1 MNAFQDGE
9 HGNDR
14 DFRPGKVK
22 QAQSKTQNIRYENN
36 DLQPLKIKP
45 SQIKPIPR
53 FNGATK
59 SKDHAPDSPK
69 IRRNIA
75 EADKE
80 LEPIKKRIVEVKTQY
95 DSQEEDEPDDEE
107 DSSDV
112 IIETPQHARQHHS
125 EQKDEP
131 EEFFRLSRKSSDVI
145 NRMRR
150 SIKSVNTS
158 ADDIDPPPDSS
169 IDNKSPTTTQTQNNN
184 SSVMNGESMSDYRR
198 RMLER
203 FRSSSL
209 KITDVEEENQ
219 NDQKESSMTAS
230 DSINADEVIEEIPK
244 TKNTETNEV
253 TLKSIKSISSDDSD
267 LIASTNDFL
276 KNYQQE
282 LTLSMNIENE
292 LDVEVKHS
300 SEMAELVLE
309 RANQHSQ
316 EYDDLNDEEMLN
328 FIRERTKNSKIDY
341 NKPINND
348 YKYLS
353 SHMFDSVEKSS
364 DYDKYSI
371 DQDVAIDDKPTT
383 PSLIDT
389 RMFMSDDNIPLK
401 NIKSQENKTQSS
413 EDNIPSCIKQVVG
426 EALHAKNIKVPVKFT
441 VDKEDDDIYHEE
453 HFRSIYEN
461 DVVCQ
466 ALQQKILEVKTKI
479 IRILN
484 H

>member
-1 MNAFQDGE
+1 
-9 HGNDR
+9 
-14 DFRPGKVK
+14 
-22 QAQSKTQNIRYENN
+22 
-36 DLQPLKIKP
+36 
-45 SQIKPIPR
+45 
-53 FNGATK
+53 
-59 SKDHAPDSPK
+59 
-69 IRRNIA
+69 
-75 EADKE
+75 
-80 LEPIKKRIVEVKTQY
+80 
-95 DSQEEDEPDDEE
+95 
-107 DSSDV
+107 
-112 IIETPQHARQHHS
+112 
-125 EQKDEP
+125 
-131 EEFFRLSRKSSDVI
+131 
-145 NRMRR
+145 
-150 SIKSVNTS
+150 
-158 ADDIDPPPDSS
+158 
-169 IDNKSPTTTQTQNNN
+169 
-184 SSVMNGESMSDYRR
+184 
-198 RMLER
+198 
-203 FRSSSL
+203 
-209 KITDVEEENQ
+209 
-219 NDQKESSMTAS
+219 
-230 DSINADEVIEEIPK
+230 
-244 TKNTETNEV
+244 
-253 TLKSIKSISSDDSD
+253 
-267 LIASTNDFL
+267 
-276 KNYQQE
+276 
-282 LTLSMNIENE
+282 
-292 LDVEVKHS
+292 
-300 SEMAELVLE
+300 MAELVLE